1 MLPMPL
7 PPLVGHA
14 DAKRRLA
21 EGRRS
26 GTLPQ
31 VVLITGPRGVGKQR
45 LALWLGQLVLC
56 GQPGADPCGTCRA
69 CRMVEGLAHPDLH
82 WFVPILRPK
91 ATESGKQVEEAGE
104 ALAAVMAERRK
115 QPLYAQPGGMAIHP
129 IATVRLLQRQA
140 ALTAVEGGWRVFVI
154 GDAER
159 LVPQESSQEA
169 ANAMLKLLE
178 EPPPRSLFILTTV
191 DPRHMLPTIRSRTS
205 PVRLNRLAD
214 ADVREFLLRNSAE
227 KPGAAGLEA
236 RVRAAGGAIGLA
248 VGEDEEES
256 GKAFRAAAQLLE
268 AVMAGR
274 EPVLERA
281 LRQATYSARGEFTAM
296 LDALA
301 DTLGDAARGSLGH
314 TTTRPVPEGLRK
326 HRDPAALLRALEL
339 VGEAREA
346 AAGNV
351 NPQLLLAVLGGEL
364 AEVL

>member
-1 MLPMPL
+1 MPL

-14 DAKRRLA
+14 DTRRRLA
-21 EGRRS
+21 EGFRS

-31 VVLITGPRGVGKQR
+31 VVLVTGPRGIGKQR

-56 GQPGADPCGTCRA
+56 ERPGADPCGACRA
-69 CRMVEGLAHPDLH
+69 CRQVGGLAHPDLH

-91 ATESGKQVEEAGE
+91 AGEPAKQIEEAAE

-115 QPLYAQPGGMAIHP
+115 QPLYSQPDGMAIHP
-129 IATVRLLQRQA
+129 IASVRLLQQQA
-140 ALTAVEGGWRVFVI
+140 GLTAVEGGWRVFII

-178 EPPPRSLFILTTV
+178 EPPPRSLFVLTTA
-191 DPRHMLPTIRSRTS
+191 DPRHVLPTIRSRTA
-205 PVRLNRLAD
+205 PIRLNRLAD

-227 KPGAAGLEA
+227 KPSPDRLEA
-236 RVRAAGGAIGLA
+236 EVSAAAGAIGLVA
-248 VGEDEEES
+248 GTDEEES

-274 EPVLERA
+274 GTVLERA
-281 LRQATYSARGEFTAM
+281 LRQTPYSARGEFTAM

-314 TTTRPVPEGLRK
+314 ATTRPVPEGLRK
-326 HRDPAALLRALEL
+326 HRDPAALLRAIEL
-339 VGEAREA
+339 VGETREA